1 MPSGDTSSSQT
12 NIVTL
17 NVGAIVASIVAGAL
31 ITIIIGLIIFFI
43 WKRRMY
49 KNKKSSEVSSSVP
62 AAQPI
67 AVSALYNFPISQQNS
82 SISSCATMEYHLYE
96 ELP

>member
-1 MPSGDTSSSQT
+1 
-12 NIVTL
+12 
-17 NVGAIVASIVAGAL
+17 
-31 ITIIIGLIIFFI
+31 IIGLIISLI

-82 SISSCATMEYHLYE
+82 SISSCSTMEYHLYE